1 MIERIESIY
10 RRKSYKRLRAVLE
23 ELYVQYK
30 GAKDNH
36 ISISE
41 LARKIKKDASSVGKI
56 LVEMEEEG
64 IVDVTYSMYS
74 REKKY
79 KPKERVKA
87 RRLYRLSPEA
97 YNIIEKTKTAN
108 RAKGGFFYF
117 IIFIPFLLG
126 GCILIRTGDLY
137 RVEVAL

>member
-10 RRKSYKRLRAVLE
+10 KRKSFKRLRAVLE
-23 ELYVQYK
+23 VLYAQYK

-41 LARKIKKDASSVGKI
+41 LAKATKKDASGVGKI
-56 LVEMEEEG
+56 LIKMREEK
-64 IVDVTYSMYS
+64 IVDVTYSMYL

-79 KPKERVKA
+79 KPKERGKI

-108 RAKGGFFYF
+108 
-117 IIFIPFLLG
+117 
-126 GCILIRTGDLY
+126 
-137 RVEVAL
+137 